1 MKAAVVAL
9 PRNDGRNVRGPTAR
23 LTTAA
28 TPLNTLARLLAGRDP
43 ALRTRLT
50 EQPKIADMTASHLS
64 YPAVSTAVA
73 SGVMPLLDGARFQV
87 NRVVTGAEALETVAR
102 LRALAR

>member
-1 MKAAVVAL
+1 MKKFSSFVQ
-9 PRNDGRNVRGPTAR
+9 R
-23 LTTAA
+23 
-28 TPLNTLARLLAGRDP
+28 
-43 ALRTRLT
+43 
-50 EQPKIADMTASHLS
+50 AD
-64 YPAVSTAVA
+64 VQTAVA